1 MYKMIL
7 SDLDETLLVNHHV
20 PKVNQE
26 AIFKAKEKGVKFV
39 PATGR
44 AFNMIGEILQEIDN
58 YQKEDEYSICF
69 NGGLIVENKDAKILS
84 FQGLPFDLAK
94 EMFEVGKNFDVCV
107 MIFTLDCCYIF
118 NADPDEVERKTVQKA
133 RFEVIDEYNMDFL
146 KDDHIAKLLYEKRDM
161 DYLKGIEKQIQS
173 HVEGRLAVSYSSYR
187 YLEFNPIG
195 VSKGAALKWLADY
208 LHMDIQETIAIG
220 DNYNDTSMIKA
231 AGLGVCVSSATED
244 IQAMSDYVTKADYDQ
259 GAVAEVIEK
268 FVEDGW
274 LIRLLRVIW
283 MKRF

>member
-94 EMFEVGKNFDVCV
+94 EMFEMGKNFDVCV

-118 NADPDEVERKTVQKA
+118 NADSDEVERKTVQKA

-244 IQAMSDYVTKADYDQ
+244 IQAMSNYVTKADYDQ

-268 FVEDGW
+268 FVEGGQMDG
-274 LIRLLRVIW
+274 L
-283 MKRF
+283 

>member
-244 IQAMSDYVTKADYDQ
+244 IQAMSNYVTKADYDQ

-268 FVEDGW
+268 FVEGGQMDG
-274 LIRLLRVIW
+274 L
-283 MKRF
+283 

>member
-231 AGLGVCVSSATED
+231 AGLGVCVSRATED

-268 FVEDGW
+268 FVEGGQMDG
-274 LIRLLRVIW
+274 L
-283 MKRF
+283 

>member
-208 LHMDIQETIAIG
+208 LHMDIQETITIG

-268 FVEDGW
+268 FVEGGQMDG
-274 LIRLLRVIW
+274 L
-283 MKRF
+283 

>member
-84 FQGLPFDLAK
+84 FQGLPFDLAT
-94 EMFEVGKNFDVCV
+94 EMFEMGKNFDVCV

-244 IQAMSDYVTKADYDQ
+244 IQAMSNYVTKADYDQ

-268 FVEDGW
+268 FVEGGQMDG
-274 LIRLLRVIW
+274 L
-283 MKRF
+283 

>member
-69 NGGLIVENKDAKILS
+69 NGGLIVENKDAKILY
-84 FQGLPFDLAK
+84 FQGLTFDLAK

-268 FVEDGW
+268 FVEGGQMDG
-274 LIRLLRVIW
+274 L
-283 MKRF
+283 